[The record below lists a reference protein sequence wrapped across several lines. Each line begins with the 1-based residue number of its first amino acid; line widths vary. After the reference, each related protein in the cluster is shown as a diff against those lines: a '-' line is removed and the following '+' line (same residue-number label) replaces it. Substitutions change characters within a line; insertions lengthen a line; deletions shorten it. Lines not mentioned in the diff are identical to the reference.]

1 MELAI
6 PLVAL
11 SSLYFISRSNNT
23 QEESEEGF
31 QTNNQMEMDLP
42 NTNLP
47 NTNYPS
53 EIVNDEPLDVTTK
66 LAVDNKYNGQAH
78 TDKYYNLSDPKNIFN
93 NEYWPM
99 KTGMKA
105 GTQDD
110 YTSLSGDKVDLSY
123 YTHNNMQPFFRGS
136 VNNRNNDHSINESLL
151 DSHVGNGSQTIDKKE
166 QSPLFAPNEN
176 HQWSHGAPNQNDF
189 MQSRVNPSLK
199 MSNVLPFKQETV
211 GPGIGLGYTSEGL
224 GGYNSGMMERDTWM
238 PKTVDEL
245 RVDNNPKSG
254 GGVLLGREGPAATS
268 VKSRGELGRLEKH
281 GPEKT
286 FEMNNSRYFTTTGL
300 EKKQTLRPIQE
311 DRYTNRQETTTD
323 YTGAAG
329 GESKTTYVEGEY
341 MPSKKHELGE
351 VPISIASAAGRG
363 GADENDFG
371 AKSQMAYAN
380 NRSSNKQNDYFGAI
394 GGAIGS
400 VVSPLLDVVRPSRKE
415 NTVGNLR
422 VYSNAGTKVPLSYV
436 FNPADRA
443 PTTIRET
450 TENTKQN
457 LNVGNKTMNK
467 GAYTVTKNQAA
478 NTARMGQS
486 DYYYAG
492 NSSASA
498 NSRKPQSY
506 EAGYNQRNNDV
517 RTATI
522 DNRLEHGNMSL
533 MNNNVN
539 VKSVDRSENM
549 NQNYMNVG
557 SSYKGPSL
565 DNMGQLQGKLELH
578 SGIQSDRLSS
588 QSVDF
593 RQALSK
599 NPYALSI
606 TK

>member
-23 QEESEEGF
+23 QEDSEEGF

-42 NTNLP
+42 NTNVP

-105 GTQDD
+105 TQDD
-110 YTSLSGDKVDLSY
+110 YTSLSGNKVDLSY
-123 YTHNNMQPFFRGS
+123 YTHNNMQPFFSGS

-176 HQWSHGAPNQNDF
+176 HQWAYGAPNQNDF

-245 RVDNNPKSG
+245 RTDNNPKSG

-268 VKSRGELGRLEKH
+268 VKSRGELGRMEKH

-329 GESKTTYVEGEY
+329 GDSKTTYIEGEY

-363 GADENDFG
+363 GANENDFG
-371 AKSQMAYAN
+371 AKSQMVYAN

-422 VYSNAGTKVPLSYV
+422 VYSNASTKVPLSYV

-450 TENTKQN
+450 TENTKQH

-517 RTATI
+517 RMATI

-539 VKSVDRSENM
+539 VKSTDRSENM

-578 SGIQSDRLSS
+578 SGIQSDRLST
-588 QSVDF
+588 QSVDIK
-593 RQALSK
+593 QALK
-599 NPYALSI
+599 QNPYALSI

>member
-23 QEESEEGF
+23 QEDSEEGF

-42 NTNLP
+42 NTNVP

-105 GTQDD
+105 TQDD
-110 YTSLSGDKVDLSY
+110 YTSLSGNKVDLSY
-123 YTHNNMQPFFRGS
+123 YTHNNMQPFFSGS

-176 HQWSHGAPNQNDF
+176 HQWAYGAPNQNDF

-245 RVDNNPKSG
+245 RTDNNPKSG

-268 VKSRGELGRLEKH
+268 VKSRGELGRMEKH

-329 GESKTTYVEGEY
+329 GDSKTTYIEGEY

-363 GADENDFG
+363 GANENDFG
-371 AKSQMAYAN
+371 AKSQMVYAN

-422 VYSNAGTKVPLSYV
+422 VYSNASTKVPLSYV

-450 TENTKQN
+450 TENTKQH

-517 RTATI
+517 RMATI

-539 VKSVDRSENM
+539 VKSADRSENM

-588 QSVDF
+588 QSVDIK
-593 RQALSK
+593 QALK
-599 NPYALSI
+599 QNPYALSI

>member
-23 QEESEEGF
+23 QEDSEEGF

-42 NTNLP
+42 NTNVP

-105 GTQDD
+105 TQDD
-110 YTSLSGDKVDLSY
+110 YTSLSGNKVDLSY
-123 YTHNNMQPFFRGS
+123 YTHNNMQPFFSGS

-176 HQWSHGAPNQNDF
+176 HQWAYGAPNQNDF

-245 RVDNNPKSG
+245 RTDNNPKSG

-268 VKSRGELGRLEKH
+268 VKSRGELGRMEKH

-323 YTGAAG
+323 YIGAAG
-329 GESKTTYVEGEY
+329 GDSKTTYIEGEY

-371 AKSQMAYAN
+371 AKSQMVYAN

-422 VYSNAGTKVPLSYV
+422 VYSNASTKVPLSYV

-450 TENTKQN
+450 TENTKQH

-517 RTATI
+517 RMATI

-539 VKSVDRSENM
+539 VKSNDRSENM

-578 SGIQSDRLSS
+578 SGIQSDRLST
-588 QSVDF
+588 QSVDIK
-593 RQALSK
+593 QALK
-599 NPYALSI
+599 QNPYALSI

>member
-23 QEESEEGF
+23 QEDSEEGF

-42 NTNLP
+42 NTNVP

-105 GTQDD
+105 TQDD
-110 YTSLSGDKVDLSY
+110 YTSLSGNKVDLSY
-123 YTHNNMQPFFRGS
+123 YTHNNMQPFFSGS

-176 HQWSHGAPNQNDF
+176 HQWAYGAPNQNDF

-245 RVDNNPKSG
+245 RTDNNPKSG

-268 VKSRGELGRLEKH
+268 VKSRGELGRMEKH

-329 GESKTTYVEGEY
+329 GDSKTTYIEGEY

-363 GADENDFG
+363 GANENDFG
-371 AKSQMAYAN
+371 AKSQMVYAN

-422 VYSNAGTKVPLSYV
+422 VYSNASTKVPLSYV

-450 TENTKQN
+450 TENTKQH

-517 RTATI
+517 RMATI

-539 VKSVDRSENM
+539 VKSADRSENM

>member
-23 QEESEEGF
+23 QEDCEEGF

-42 NTNLP
+42 NTNVP

-105 GTQDD
+105 TQDD
-110 YTSLSGDKVDLSY
+110 YTSLSGNKVDLSY
-123 YTHNNMQPFFRGS
+123 YTHNNMQPFFSGS

-176 HQWSHGAPNQNDF
+176 HQWAYGAPNQNDF

-245 RVDNNPKSG
+245 RTDNNPKSG

-268 VKSRGELGRLEKH
+268 VKSRGELGRMEKH

-323 YTGAAG
+323 YIGAAG
-329 GESKTTYVEGEY
+329 GDSKTTYIEGEY

-371 AKSQMAYAN
+371 AKSQMVYAN

-422 VYSNAGTKVPLSYV
+422 VYSNASTKVPLSYV

-450 TENTKQN
+450 TENTKQH

-517 RTATI
+517 RMATI

-539 VKSVDRSENM
+539 VKSNDRSENM

-578 SGIQSDRLSS
+578 SGIQSDRLST
-588 QSVDF
+588 QSVDIK
-593 RQALSK
+593 QALK
-599 NPYALSI
+599 QNPYALSI

>member
-23 QEESEEGF
+23 QEDSEEGF

-42 NTNLP
+42 NTNVP

-105 GTQDD
+105 TQDD

-136 VNNRNNDHSINESLL
+136 ANNRNNDHSINESLL

-176 HQWSHGAPNQNDF
+176 HQWAYGAPNQNDF

-245 RVDNNPKSG
+245 RTDNNPKSG

-268 VKSRGELGRLEKH
+268 VKSRGELGRMEKH

-329 GESKTTYVEGEY
+329 GDSKTTYIEGEY

-363 GADENDFG
+363 GANENDFG
-371 AKSQMAYAN
+371 AKSQMVYAN

-422 VYSNAGTKVPLSYV
+422 VYSNASTKVPLSYV

-450 TENTKQN
+450 TENTKQH

-517 RTATI
+517 RMATI

-539 VKSVDRSENM
+539 VKSADRSENM

-588 QSVDF
+588 QSVDIK
-593 RQALSK
+593 QALK
-599 NPYALSI
+599 QNPYALSI

>member
-23 QEESEEGF
+23 QEDSEEGF

-42 NTNLP
+42 NTNVP

-105 GTQDD
+105 TQDD
-110 YTSLSGDKVDLSY
+110 YTSLSGNKVDLSY
-123 YTHNNMQPFFRGS
+123 YTHNNMQPFFSGS

-176 HQWSHGAPNQNDF
+176 HQWAYGAPNQNDF

-245 RVDNNPKSG
+245 RTDNNPKSG

-268 VKSRGELGRLEKH
+268 VKSRGELGRMEKH

-329 GESKTTYVEGEY
+329 GDSKTTYIEGEY

-363 GADENDFG
+363 GANENDFG
-371 AKSQMAYAN
+371 AKSQMVYAN

-422 VYSNAGTKVPLSYV
+422 VYSNASTKVPLSYV

-450 TENTKQN
+450 TENTKQH

-517 RTATI
+517 RMATI

-539 VKSVDRSENM
+539 VKSTDRSENM

-588 QSVDF
+588 QSVDIK
-593 RQALSK
+593 QALK
-599 NPYALSI
+599 QNPYALSI

>member
-23 QEESEEGF
+23 QEDSEEGF

-42 NTNLP
+42 NTNVP

-53 EIVNDEPLDVTTK
+53 EIVNDDPLDVTTK

-105 GTQDD
+105 TQDD

-136 VNNRNNDHSINESLL
+136 ANNRNNDHSINESLL
-151 DSHVGNGSQTIDKKE
+151 DSHVGSGSQTIDKKE

-176 HQWSHGAPNQNDF
+176 HQWAYGVPNQNDF

-245 RVDNNPKSG
+245 RTDNNPKSG

-268 VKSRGELGRLEKH
+268 VKSRGELGRMEKH

-286 FEMNNSRYFTTTGL
+286 FEMNNNRYFTTTGL

-329 GESKTTYVEGEY
+329 GDSKTTYIEGEY

-371 AKSQMAYAN
+371 AKSQMVYAN

-467 GAYTVTKNQAA
+467 GAYTVTKNQPA

-498 NSRKPQSY
+498 NNRKPQSY
-506 EAGYNQRNNDV
+506 EAGYNQRNNEV
-517 RTATI
+517 RMATI

-539 VKSVDRSENM
+539 VKSADRSENM

-588 QSVDF
+588 QSVDV

-606 TK
+606 TM